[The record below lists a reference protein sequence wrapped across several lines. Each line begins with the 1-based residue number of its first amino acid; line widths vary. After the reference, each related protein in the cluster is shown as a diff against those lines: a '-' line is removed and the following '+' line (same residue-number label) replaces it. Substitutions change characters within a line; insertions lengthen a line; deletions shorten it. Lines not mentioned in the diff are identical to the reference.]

1 MTVSPSI
8 RPGQDSDAQAFIDLI
23 WSCWSRHPGIRMDV
37 DGEMPELRALA
48 TCYAARDGALWA
60 AEADGRITGMIATTP
75 KGEGVWE
82 IHRLYVAPDKHGT
95 GLGHRLLDTAEAHAI
110 AAGAKRL
117 TLWSDTR
124 FDRAHRF
131 YEKRSYLRAGPV
143 RVLGDISNSL
153 EYGYAK
159 PVDGIEVLDAAAAA
173 SAVPRLSDIL
183 IACVAE
189 GAGVSFLPP
198 LAPEEARG
206 FWRRTASAVA
216 AGTHILLV
224 GWSGGVLA
232 GTVTLALATPQNQ
245 PHRADVAKLLVHPD
259 GRRRGL
265 ARRLMERLEQEA
277 GRAGRTL
284 LTLDTRAG
292 DRAEALYRAM
302 GWIELG
308 RIPGYAL
315 KADGTFDETL
325 FFWKRTGKPIV
336 SLATR

>member
-60 AEADGRITGMIATTP
+60 AEADGRLIGMIATTP
-75 KGEGVWE
+75 HGDGVWE
-82 IHRLYVAPDKHGT
+82 IHRLYVAPDHHGT

-131 YEKRSYLRAGPV
+131 YEKRSYVRAGPI

-159 PVDGIEVLDAAAAA
+159 PVDGIAVLDAAAAA
-173 SAVPRLSDIL
+173 SAVPRLSEIL

-198 LAPEEARG
+198 LAPEAARG
-206 FWRRTASAVA
+206 SSADPTKTPSRSVMRLFICPSPRTELFSAVE
-216 AGTHILLV
+216 
-224 GWSGGVLA
+224 GG
-232 GTVTLALATPQNQ
+232 AL
-245 PHRADVAKLLVHPD
+245 RMD
-259 GRRRGL
+259 
-265 ARRLMERLEQEA
+265 
-277 GRAGRTL
+277 
-284 LTLDTRAG
+284 
-292 DRAEALYRAM
+292 
-302 GWIELG
+302 WI
-308 RIPGYAL
+308 A
-315 KADGTFDETL
+315 
-325 FFWKRTGKPIV
+325 
-336 SLATR
+336 SLRSQ